1 MESFLGIL
9 FVAVVVL
16 VIIYKKKPEWIE
28 KIQSKFKSSNFYSV
42 DMLESKHVKII

>member
-1 MESFLGIL
+1 MESFLGLL

-28 KIQSKFKSSNFYSV
+28 KIKSKIK
-42 DMLESKHVKII
+42 K